1 MCVCVSVLSACC
13 CCRGC
18 LDPQPSPTCCVY
30 SLTGVPLPLP
40 LPHMACLPACL
51 PTCLCQVDM
60 LNTEAH
66 NARLKE
72 TLQLLDEELA
82 DKADTIEKYELEIKR
97 RNDEIEKKTREI
109 DLLNRR
115 WVRAWEGG

>member
-1 MCVCVSVLSACC
+1 
-13 CCRGC
+13 
-18 LDPQPSPTCCVY
+18 
-30 SLTGVPLPLP
+30 
-40 LPHMACLPACL
+40 
-51 PTCLCQVDM
+51 M